1 MPKCAALRTP
11 GLHRSDSDRIT
22 FTALH
27 FGSYMSSSLT
37 EGPCRRVPKGVLLKT
52 LMAVV
57 TVKDLEGSLVLMS
70 GTGRVVILTCPC
82 FVFFI
87 LWSQG
92 LGQVTD

>member
-1 MPKCAALRTP
+1 
-11 GLHRSDSDRIT
+11 
-22 FTALH
+22 
-27 FGSYMSSSLT
+27 
-37 EGPCRRVPKGVLLKT
+37 
-52 LMAVV
+52 MAVV